1 MRAVVT
7 TTLLLADGVAEASQR
22 APSSGVVSEL
32 QRLTAASRLAI
43 QAPHSHFDPGFFPR
57 SRGAMDPVGWPGR
70 WPAFGA
76 IMRWCLSD
84 HPP

>member
-1 MRAVVT
+1 MTAVVPAALT
-7 TTLLLADGVAEASQR
+7 PPEDVAERSQTGPFS
-22 APSSGVVSEL
+22 AVFSEL
-32 QRLTAASRLAI
+32 PRVTAGVLSGIRFL
-43 QAPHSHFDPGFFPR
+43 HSHFDPGFFPR

-76 IMRWCLSD
+76 IMRWYPSD